1 MSLELDDDGY
11 PKEFDESE
19 KRLRK
24 KRKKLDQQNKIT
36 KLESNVSLDTKDK
49 DEDFFNLGY

>member
-1 MSLELDDDGY
+1 MMMDTQKNLTKVKKDYE
-11 PKEFDESE
+11 
-19 KRLRK
+19 K